1 MAARPVI
8 LNGIEDIVE
17 RPDLADRAVFL
28 TLEPIPPR
36 SAAAPEGELWT
47 AFEAERPRIR
57 GFASRPVEE
66 DAKAELDATGASV
79 CFVP

>member
-28 TLEPIPPR
+28 TLEPIPEER
-36 SAAAPEGELWT
+36 R
-47 AFEAERPRIR
+47 RPRR
-57 GFASRPVEE
+57 GT
-66 DAKAELDATGASV
+66 LDR
-79 CFVP
+79 F